1 MSWSGK
7 TSSKKTMKEKA
18 LKALMEPAYD
28 KLSGLFNKMKPLAMA
43 NYKSGCNPEV
53 AMTPTTVIRKQA
65 GARKAEEETG

>member
-1 MSWSGK
+1 
-7 TSSKKTMKEKA
+7 MKEKA

-53 AMTPTTVIRKQA
+53 AMTPTSVIRKLEQEHEKLKKKLA
-65 GARKAEEETG
+65 DAWKTRL